1 MQRVTPLGHAPLTPS
16 DWAEAALVGPYHE
29 PPYPGAVQDE
39 LAWHLVKHL
48 REDARLRSEVEV
60 EVPPGPGHGPAFFT
74 IDFVVEVPV
83 GDAVRRVAFETSG
96 GRALRDHE
104 RRLRRDATLLAHGA
118 VDTVYRLRGS
128 DLLHHMDDVLY
139 LASQW
144 ERSGDGDLFSA
155 RGRVNLATLASPE
168 ARALTVRPEQ
178 PSVLV
183 PYALDADAA
192 DEAPER
198 HLWHVANG
206 QAPHVLVRRLDRRFE
221 SVWGP
226 YAERPLRK
234 VEVERAPQTVPL
246 RKAS

>member
-1 MQRVTPLGHAPLTPS
+1 MHRATPQGTARFTPR
-16 DWAEAALVGPYHE
+16 DWAESTVAGPHHE
-29 PPYPGAVQDE
+29 PPYPGALQDE
-39 LAWHLVKHL
+39 LAWHLVKYL

-60 EVPPGPGHGPAFFT
+60 EVPPGPGHGPAYFT
-74 IDFVVEVPV
+74 LDFVVEVPLADATG
-83 GDAVRRVAFETSG
+83 GDAGAVRRVAFETASG
-96 GRALRDHE
+96 RTLRDHE
-104 RRLRRDATLLAHGA
+104 RRLRRDATLLAHGS

-128 DLLHHMDDVLY
+128 DLLHHMEDVLY
-139 LASQW
+139 LASLW
-144 ERSGDGDLFSA
+144 DADLFSE
-155 RGRVNLATLASPE
+155 RGRINLTTLASAE
-168 ARALTVRPEQ
+168 ARALSVRPEQ

-183 PYALDADAA
+183 PYALDAAGA

-234 VEVERAPQTVPL
+234 VEVERPPL